1 MDKRT
6 EISNAIQ
13 KFLEQ
18 NSLVEKF
25 SPDTH
30 RAHSVDL
37 KRFEKFFSENFSGK
51 ISDITAANWMKFC
64 SEISR
69 NLKPSSASRAHS
81 THRSFFSF
89 LDDKF
94 GEKKFTALEF
104 PRIRKA
110 RKLPEV
116 LSYDEVEQVLQAT
129 GTLGD
134 LLEFLY
140 DTGCRISEACQVL
153 WKDID
158 SKNSTVKIKGKG
170 RKFRVVPLAPILLK
184 KILKRPEN
192 GDFVFPSLRDA
203 NKPMNPRV
211 VRRLLKSYS
220 QKIKLR
226 KHIHPHL
233 FRHSVATHLLD
244 EGADLRFI
252 QELLGHKSLTTTQKY
267 LSVSKQK
274 LMEVF
279 DRSHPRA

>member
-1 MDKRT
+1 
-6 EISNAIQ
+6 
-13 KFLEQ
+13 LEQ
-18 NSLVEKF
+18 DSLVERF

-30 RAHSVDL
+30 RARSVDL
-37 KRFEKFFSENFSGK
+37 KRLKIFFCKNYSGK
-51 ISDITAANWMKFC
+51 LSDFTPAHWLQYCA
-64 SEISR
+64 ELSR
-69 NLKPSSASRAHS
+69 RLKPASALRAHS
-81 THRSFFSF
+81 THRTFFSF
-89 LDDKF
+89 LTLKLNDHRF
-94 GEKKFTALEF
+94 EKLEF
-104 PRIRKA
+104 PKIRKA

-140 DTGCRISEACQVL
+140 DTGARISEACSVRWNDL
-153 WKDID
+153 NE
-158 SKNSTVKIKGKG
+158 KNGTVKIKGKG
-170 RKFRVVPLAPILLK
+170 RKFRVVPVASFLMK
-184 KILKRPEN
+184 KILKRPVVGE
-192 GDFVFPSLRDA
+192 FIFPAFRDSA
-203 NKPMNPRV
+203 KPMNPRV

-252 QELLGHKSLTTTQKY
+252 QELLGHKTLTTTQKY